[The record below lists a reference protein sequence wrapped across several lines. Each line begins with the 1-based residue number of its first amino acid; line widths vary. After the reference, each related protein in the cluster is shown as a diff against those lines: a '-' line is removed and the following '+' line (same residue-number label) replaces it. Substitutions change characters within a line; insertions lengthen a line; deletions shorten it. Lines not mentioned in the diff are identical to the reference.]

1 LGKDNVEQPEV
12 LMGEREFDVVVLG
25 AGSSGEVCA
34 GRLAEGGLSVA
45 IVEPDLVGGECSF
58 YACMPSKA
66 LLRPAEALAEVR
78 RVGGAREA
86 VTGGIDAAA
95 TLARRNEV
103 ISNLDDSGQLPWLE
117 DRGIELLRG
126 SAALDGERR
135 VWVGDDLLEA
145 RRAVVIATGTKATA
159 PPIEG
164 LGEAA
169 PWTNREA
176 TTAGEVPGSIVV
188 LGGGPVG
195 VELAQAWQTLGSDVT
210 LIEADDRLLPSEEP
224 FAGEQVTESLRVR
237 GVDVRTGEKASAV
250 SAGAEVEVALESGG
264 AVGGEELLVAVGRSP
279 RTQGIGLET
288 VGIEADGYLEVDDR
302 LRVDGRDWLY
312 AVGDVNGLALLTHMG
327 KYQGRIAADVI
338 LGKDA
343 SILTASRGSPRVTF
357 TDPQVAAVGLTLA
370 EAEQE
375 GLDVSAVDVDTSA
388 NAGSSFHGRN
398 APGTTRIVIDEPR
411 RVIVGATFV
420 GAETGELLHGATIA
434 VVGEVSL
441 ERLWHAVP
449 AFPTRNEVW
458 LKLLEEYGL

>member
-1 LGKDNVEQPEV
+1 LAKGNVERPEV

-45 IVEPDLVGGECSF
+45 IVEPDLVGGECSY

-66 LLRPAEALAEVR
+66 LLRPAEVLAEVG

-86 VTGGIDAAA
+86 VAGGVDAAA
-95 TLARRNEV
+95 TLARRDEV

-117 DRGIELLRG
+117 GRGIELLRG
-126 SAALDGERR
+126 RAALDGERR
-135 VWVGDDLLEA
+135 VSVGNDLLEA
-145 RRAVVIATGTKATA
+145 ARAVVIATGTDAA
-159 PPIEG
+159 VPPIEG
-164 LGEAA
+164 LGDAG

-176 TTAGEVPGSIVV
+176 TTAGRVPGSIVV

-195 VELAQAWQTLGSDVT
+195 VELAQAWQTLGSEVT
-210 LIEADDRLLPSEEP
+210 LIEADDRLLPGEEP
-224 FAGEQVTESLRVR
+224 FAGEQVAESLRER

-250 SAGAEVEVALESGG
+250 SAGREVEVSLEGSGS
-264 AVGGEELLVAVGRSP
+264 VSGEELLVAVGRRA
-279 RTQGIGLET
+279 RTEDIGLET
-288 VGIEADGYLEVDDR
+288 VGIETDGYLEVDDR
-302 LRVDGRDWLY
+302 LRVGGRDWLY
-312 AVGDVNGLALLTHMG
+312 AIGDVNGLALLTHMG

-338 LGKDA
+338 LGEDA
-343 SILTASRGSPRVTF
+343 SILAAGRGSPRVTF

-370 EAEQE
+370 EAERE
-375 GLDVSAVDVDTSA
+375 GLDVSAVDVETSA

-398 APGTTRIVIDEPR
+398 APGTTRIVVDQPR

-420 GAETGELLHGATIA
+420 GAETAELLHAATVA
-434 VVGEVSL
+434 VVGEVPL

-449 AFPTRNEVW
+449 PFPTRNEVW